1 MRMKQKTKSIVTALL
16 LGVLC
21 AVTLSAVITVPDWE
35 TARADLLIGMQY
47 ETTGLDLDAVPGWL
61 AALVMLHQ
69 NFPLDG
75 WAWGPA
81 AAGLAVLLCWVRG
94 QREAKPKRTELV
106 LSIVFGIA
114 EVLGLSICKLG
125 SWAFVFKNPYQLCVG
140 VLCMAGYAVLF
151 YHAVWGLYALLG
163 RSRTGG
169 ENFPQTRF
177 AAWFAK
183 APGRASSL
191 LIGAAWL
198 PWVAVFWPGS
208 VDWDSWGQISQVL
221 GVQEMTAHHTVL
233 STWLHGWLFRLGRAL
248 GSDNLG
254 VFLYIVL
261 QFLVCAWVFGQVTA
275 FAARLGCSRGV
286 QYAVTAFFALDPI
299 WGAFIQTQVKDTLYT
314 GLFVLFV
321 LKTAD
326 LLLFPQK
333 WQGNRPR
340 LTAYAVLGVLC
351 CLLRKNGIYAVV
363 PMLLASAFTVSE
375 KRLRRPVLAVLLAV
389 CIGSFGFD
397 TFTEKVLDIPAGSV
411 GEALSVP
418 MQQTARYIRDYGNEV
433 TDDERTAIEK
443 VLDYDAI
450 AQSYMPELSDGVKQ
464 YYKNPGKG
472 DLARY
477 MLVWAKMLL
486 KHPVC
491 YFEATNA
498 NSHGYYTITKCRAI
512 NDYYTFNNDICMEM
526 SEMNVHYLDKS
537 GYLRYAF
544 VQALSAFEKLPLV
557 GLTTSIGFMAWL
569 TAVLGLWLAR
579 CKAKPVLPVF
589 IGLGIFWLTCIASP
603 VNDCM
608 RYFLPVAGCLPLVF
622 CLAAVFSR
630 EKSEIT
636 V

>member
-1 MRMKQKTKSIVTALL
+1 MRMKQKTKNIVTALL

-94 QREAKPKRTELV
+94 QCEAKPKRTELV

-140 VLCMAGYAVLF
+140 VFCMAGYAVLF

-169 ENFPQTRF
+169 EDFPQTRF

-314 GLFVLFV
+314 GLFVL
-321 LKTAD
+321 
-326 LLLFPQK
+326 
-333 WQGNRPR
+333 
-340 LTAYAVLGVLC
+340 LC
-351 CLLRKNGIYAVV
+351 
-363 PMLLASAFTVSE
+363 
-375 KRLRRPVLAVLLAV
+375 
-389 CIGSFGFD
+389 
-397 TFTEKVLDIPAGSV
+397 
-411 GEALSVP
+411 
-418 MQQTARYIRDYGNEV
+418 
-433 TDDERTAIEK
+433 
-443 VLDYDAI
+443 
-450 AQSYMPELSDGVKQ
+450 
-464 YYKNPGKG
+464 
-472 DLARY
+472 
-477 MLVWAKMLL
+477 
-486 KHPVC
+486 
-491 YFEATNA
+491 
-498 NSHGYYTITKCRAI
+498 
-512 NDYYTFNNDICMEM
+512 
-526 SEMNVHYLDKS
+526 
-537 GYLRYAF
+537 
-544 VQALSAFEKLPLV
+544 
-557 GLTTSIGFMAWL
+557 
-569 TAVLGLWLAR
+569 
-579 CKAKPVLPVF
+579 
-589 IGLGIFWLTCIASP
+589 
-603 VNDCM
+603 
-608 RYFLPVAGCLPLVF
+608 
-622 CLAAVFSR
+622 
-630 EKSEIT
+630 
-636 V
+636 

>member
-169 ENFPQTRF
+169 EDFPQTRF
-177 AAWFAK
+177 AVWFTK

-326 LLLFPQK
+326 LLLFPQE
-333 WQGNRPR
+333 WQVSRPR

-397 TFTEKVLDIPAGSV
+397 AFTEKVLDIPAGSV

-491 YFEATNA
+491 YFEATHA

-544 VQALSAFEKLPLV
+544 VQALSVFEKLPLV

>member
-21 AVTLSAVITVPDWE
+21 AVTLSAVITVSDWE

-169 ENFPQTRF
+169 EDFPQTRF

-326 LLLFPQK
+326 LLLFPQE

-375 KRLRRPVLAVLLAV
+375 KRLRRSVLAVLLAV

-491 YFEATNA
+491 YFEATHA

>member
-140 VLCMAGYAVLF
+140 VFCMAGYAVLF

-169 ENFPQTRF
+169 EDFPQTRF

-433 TDDERTAIEK
+433 TDDERAAIEK
-443 VLDYDAI
+443 VLDCDAI

-472 DLARY
+472 DLTRY

-491 YFEATNA
+491 YFEATHA

-512 NDYYTFNNDICMEM
+512 NDYYTFNNDSCMEM

-603 VNDCM
+603 VNDCI

>member
-1 MRMKQKTKSIVTALL
+1 MRMKQKTKNIVTALL

-94 QREAKPKRTELV
+94 QCEAKPKRTELV

-140 VLCMAGYAVLF
+140 VFCMAGYAVLF

-169 ENFPQTRF
+169 EDFPQTRF

-326 LLLFPQK
+326 LLLFPQE
-333 WQGNRPR
+333 WQGSRPR

-375 KRLRRPVLAVLLAV
+375 KHLRRPVLAVLLAV

-411 GEALSVP
+411 GGGALGP
-418 MQQTARYIRDYGNEV
+418 
-433 TDDERTAIEK
+433 
-443 VLDYDAI
+443 DA
-450 AQSYMPELSDGVKQ
+450 ADRPLYP
-464 YYKNPGKG
+464 
-472 DLARY
+472 R
-477 MLVWAKMLL
+477 
-486 KHPVC
+486 
-491 YFEATNA
+491 
-498 NSHGYYTITKCRAI
+498 
-512 NDYYTFNNDICMEM
+512 
-526 SEMNVHYLDKS
+526 
-537 GYLRYAF
+537 LR
-544 VQALSAFEKLPLV
+544 Q
-557 GLTTSIGFMAWL
+557 
-569 TAVLGLWLAR
+569 
-579 CKAKPVLPVF
+579 
-589 IGLGIFWLTCIASP
+589 
-603 VNDCM
+603 
-608 RYFLPVAGCLPLVF
+608 
-622 CLAAVFSR
+622 
-630 EKSEIT
+630 
-636 V
+636 

>member
-140 VLCMAGYAVLF
+140 VFCMAGYAVLF

-169 ENFPQTRF
+169 EDFPQTRF

-326 LLLFPQK
+326 LLLFPQE
-333 WQGNRPR
+333 WQGSRPR

-477 MLVWAKMLL
+477 MLVASAIGSLYKMNASISGSEVGCQGEVGVACSMAAAGLAELL
-486 KHPVC
+486 GASPAQVCIAAEIAMEHNLGLTCDPVC
-491 YFEATNA
+491 GLVQIPCIERNA
-498 NSHGYYTITKCRAI
+498 MAANTAI
-512 NDYYTFNNDICMEM
+512 NAVRMAMLGDGSHIVTLDQAIETMKQTGEDMMAKYKET
-526 SEMNVHYLDKS
+526 SKGGLAVNV
-537 GYLRYAF
+537 
-544 VQALSAFEKLPLV
+544 VE
-557 GLTTSIGFMAWL
+557 
-569 TAVLGLWLAR
+569 
-579 CKAKPVLPVF
+579 C
-589 IGLGIFWLTCIASP
+589 
-603 VNDCM
+603 
-608 RYFLPVAGCLPLVF
+608 
-622 CLAAVFSR
+622 
-630 EKSEIT
+630 
-636 V
+636 

>member
-75 WAWGPA
+75 WVWGPA

-140 VLCMAGYAVLF
+140 AFCMAGYAVLF

-169 ENFPQTRF
+169 EDFPQTRF

-183 APGRASSL
+183 APGCASSL

-254 VFLYIVL
+254 VFFYIVL

-326 LLLFPQK
+326 LLLFPQE
-333 WQGNRPR
+333 WQGSRPR

-450 AQSYMPELSDGVKQ
+450 VQSYMPELSDGVKQ

-491 YFEATNA
+491 YFEATHA

>member
-47 ETTGLDLDAVPGWL
+47 ETTGLDFDAVPGWL

-140 VLCMAGYAVLF
+140 VFCMAGYAVLF

-169 ENFPQTRF
+169 EDFPQTRF

-275 FAARLGCSRGV
+275 FAAKLGCSRGV

-326 LLLFPQK
+326 LLLFPQE
-333 WQGNRPR
+333 WQGSRPR

-433 TDDERTAIEK
+433 TDDERAAIEK

-472 DLARY
+472 DLTRY

-491 YFEATNA
+491 YFEATHA

-512 NDYYTFNNDICMEM
+512 NDYYTFNNDSCMEM

-603 VNDCM
+603 VNDCI

>member
-1 MRMKQKTKSIVTALL
+1 MKQKTKSIVTALL

-81 AAGLAVLLCWVRG
+81 AAGLAMLLCWVRG

-114 EVLGLSICKLG
+114 EVLGLSICKLD

-140 VLCMAGYAVLF
+140 VFCMAGYAVLF

-169 ENFPQTRF
+169 EDFPQTRF
-177 AAWFAK
+177 AAWFTK

-275 FAARLGCSRGV
+275 FAAKLGCSCGV

-326 LLLFPQK
+326 LLLFPQG
-333 WQGNRPR
+333 WQGSRPR

-491 YFEATNA
+491 YFEATHA

-589 IGLGIFWLTCIASP
+589 IGLAIFWLTCIASP

>member
-1 MRMKQKTKSIVTALL
+1 MKQKTKSIVTALL

-61 AALVMLHQ
+61 SALVMLHQ

-81 AAGLAVLLCWVRG
+81 AAGLAVLLCRVRG
-94 QREAKPKRTELV
+94 QREARPRRAELV

-125 SWAFVFKNPYQLCVG
+125 NWAFVFKNPYQLCVG
-140 VLCMAGYAVLF
+140 VLCMAGYTVLF
-151 YHAVWGLYALLG
+151 YHAVWGLYVLLG
-163 RSRTGG
+163 RSRTEG
-169 ENFPQTRF
+169 EDFPQTRF

-221 GVQEMTAHHTVL
+221 GAQEMTAHHTVL

-254 VFLYIVL
+254 VFFYIAV

-275 FAARLGCSRGV
+275 FAAKLGCPRGV

-326 LLLFPQK
+326 QLLFPQE

-363 PMLLASAFTVSE
+363 PMLLASAFVVSE
-375 KRLRRPVLAVLLAV
+375 KRLCRPVLAVLLAV

-418 MQQTARYIRDYGNEV
+418 MQQTARY
-433 TDDERTAIEK
+433 
-443 VLDYDAI
+443 
-450 AQSYMPELSDGVKQ
+450 
-464 YYKNPGKG
+464 
-472 DLARY
+472 

-491 YFEATNA
+491 YFEATHA

-544 VQALSAFEKLPLV
+544 VQTLSAFEKLPLV

-569 TAVLGLWLAR
+569 TAVLGLWLVR

-630 EKSEIT
+630 ENSEIT

>member
-1 MRMKQKTKSIVTALL
+1 M
-16 LGVLC
+16 
-21 AVTLSAVITVPDWE
+21 
-35 TARADLLIGMQY
+35 
-47 ETTGLDLDAVPGWL
+47 
-61 AALVMLHQ
+61 
-69 NFPLDG
+69 
-75 WAWGPA
+75 
-81 AAGLAVLLCWVRG
+81 
-94 QREAKPKRTELV
+94 
-106 LSIVFGIA
+106 
-114 EVLGLSICKLG
+114 
-125 SWAFVFKNPYQLCVG
+125 
-140 VLCMAGYAVLF
+140 
-151 YHAVWGLYALLG
+151 
-163 RSRTGG
+163 
-169 ENFPQTRF
+169 
-177 AAWFAK
+177 
-183 APGRASSL
+183 
-191 LIGAAWL
+191 
-198 PWVAVFWPGS
+198 FWPGS

-326 LLLFPQK
+326 LLLFPQE
-333 WQGNRPR
+333 WQGSRPR

-375 KRLRRPVLAVLLAV
+375 KHLRRPVLAVLLAV

-491 YFEATNA
+491 YFEATHA

-579 CKAKPVLPVF
+579 CKAKPVLPIF

>member
-35 TARADLLIGMQY
+35 IARADLLIGMQY

-106 LSIVFGIA
+106 LSIVFGIV

-169 ENFPQTRF
+169 EDFPQTRF

-326 LLLFPQK
+326 LLLFPQEG
-333 WQGNRPR
+333 QGSRPR

-491 YFEATNA
+491 YFEATHA

-512 NDYYTFNNDICMEM
+512 NDYYTFISDICMEM

>member
-94 QREAKPKRTELV
+94 QREAKPKRTELM

-125 SWAFVFKNPYQLCVG
+125 SWAFVFKNLYQLCVG

-151 YHAVWGLYALLG
+151 YHAVWGLYALLC
-163 RSRTGG
+163 RNRTGG
-169 ENFPQTRF
+169 EDFPQTRF

-326 LLLFPQK
+326 LLLFPQE
-333 WQGNRPR
+333 WQGSRPR
-340 LTAYAVLGVLC
+340 LTVYAVLGVLC

-491 YFEATNA
+491 YFEATHA

-622 CLAAVFSR
+622 CLAVVFSR

>member
-1 MRMKQKTKSIVTALL
+1 MKQKTKSIVTALL

-169 ENFPQTRF
+169 EDFPQTRF

-286 QYAVTAFFALDPI
+286 QYAVTAFFALDPV

-326 LLLFPQK
+326 LLLFPQE

-491 YFEATNA
+491 YFEATHA

-512 NDYYTFNNDICMEM
+512 NDYYTFISDICMEM

-579 CKAKPVLPVF
+579 CKTKPVLPVF

>member
-169 ENFPQTRF
+169 EDFPQTRF

-326 LLLFPQK
+326 LLLFPQE
-333 WQGNRPR
+333 WQGSRPC

-491 YFEATNA
+491 YFEATHA

-557 GLTTSIGFMAWL
+557 GLTTSIGFMTWL

-589 IGLGIFWLTCIASP
+589 IGLAIFWLTCIASP

>member
-1 MRMKQKTKSIVTALL
+1 MKQKTKSIVTALL

-94 QREAKPKRTELV
+94 QREAKPKRTELM

-125 SWAFVFKNPYQLCVG
+125 SWAFVLKNPYHLCVG
-140 VLCMAGYAVLF
+140 TFCMAGYAVLF

-169 ENFPQTRF
+169 EDFPQTRF
-177 AAWFAK
+177 AAWFTK

-254 VFLYIVL
+254 VFFYIVL

-314 GLFVLFV
+314 
-321 LKTAD
+321 
-326 LLLFPQK
+326 
-333 WQGNRPR
+333 
-340 LTAYAVLGVLC
+340 
-351 CLLRKNGIYAVV
+351 
-363 PMLLASAFTVSE
+363 
-375 KRLRRPVLAVLLAV
+375 
-389 CIGSFGFD
+389 
-397 TFTEKVLDIPAGSV
+397 
-411 GEALSVP
+411 
-418 MQQTARYIRDYGNEV
+418 
-433 TDDERTAIEK
+433 
-443 VLDYDAI
+443 
-450 AQSYMPELSDGVKQ
+450 
-464 YYKNPGKG
+464 
-472 DLARY
+472 
-477 MLVWAKMLL
+477 
-486 KHPVC
+486 
-491 YFEATNA
+491 
-498 NSHGYYTITKCRAI
+498 
-512 NDYYTFNNDICMEM
+512 
-526 SEMNVHYLDKS
+526 
-537 GYLRYAF
+537 
-544 VQALSAFEKLPLV
+544 
-557 GLTTSIGFMAWL
+557 
-569 TAVLGLWLAR
+569 
-579 CKAKPVLPVF
+579 
-589 IGLGIFWLTCIASP
+589 
-603 VNDCM
+603 
-608 RYFLPVAGCLPLVF
+608 
-622 CLAAVFSR
+622 
-630 EKSEIT
+630 
-636 V
+636 

>member
-1 MRMKQKTKSIVTALL
+1 MKQKAKEIVIALL
-16 LGVLC
+16 LGILC
-21 AVTLSAVITVPDWE
+21 AVTLSAVITVADAE
-35 TARADLLIGMQY
+35 TARADLMIGMRY
-47 ETTGLDLDAVPGWL
+47 ETTGVDLDTAPGWL
-61 AALVMLHQ
+61 VGLVKLHQ

-81 AAGLAVLLCWVRG
+81 AAGLAVLFYWVRR
-94 QREAKPKRTELV
+94 QRTTRPKRAECV
-106 LSIVFGIA
+106 LSIVFGAA
-114 EVLGLSICKLG
+114 EVLGLSICKME
-125 SWAFVFKNPYQLCVG
+125 SWAFVFENPYQFCVG
-140 VLCMAGYAVLF
+140 VFCMAGYAVLF

-163 RSRTGG
+163 RAGG
-169 ENFPQTRF
+169 QVKANTAPQSRF

-208 VDWDSWGQISQVL
+208 VDWDSWGQISQVI
-221 GVQEMTAHHTVL
+221 GKQQMTAHHTVL
-233 STWLHGWLFRLGRAL
+233 STWLHGCLFLLGRAL
-248 GSDNLG
+248 GSDALG

-261 QFLVCAWVFGQVTA
+261 QFIVCAWVFGQVTA
-275 FAARLGCSRGV
+275 FAAKLGCSRSV

-314 GLFVLFV
+314 GLFVLFM

-326 LLLFPQK
+326 VLLFPHE
-333 WQGNRPR
+333 WQGKR
-340 LTAYAVLGVLC
+340 LRLVAYAGLGVLC

-389 CIGSFGFD
+389 CVGSFGFD
-397 TFTEKVLDIPAGSV
+397 VFTEKVLDIPAGSV

-418 MQQTARYIRDYGNEV
+418 MQQTARYIRDYGYEV
-433 TDDERTAIEK
+433 TDEEKAAIGE
-443 VLDYDAI
+443 VIDYDA
-450 AQSYMPELSDGVKQ
+450 AASSYMPELSDGVKQ
-464 YYKNPGKG
+464 YYKNPGKRA
-472 DLARY
+472 LANY
-477 MLVWAKMLL
+477 LLTWGKMLL

-491 YFEATNA
+491 YFEATHA

-526 SEMNVHYLDKS
+526 SEMNVQYLDKS

-557 GLTTSIGFMAWL
+557 GLGTSIGFMAWL
-569 TAVLGLWLAR
+569 TAVLGFWLAR
-579 CKAKPVLPVF
+579 CKAKPTLPVF
-589 IGLGIFWLTCIASP
+589 IGIGIFWLTCVASP

-608 RYFLPVAGCLPLVF
+608 RYFLPVAGCLPLIF
-622 CLAAVFSR
+622 CLALHFFKKNA
-630 EKSEIT
+630 EKSA
-636 V
+636 

>member
-169 ENFPQTRF
+169 EDFPQTRF

-363 PMLLASAFTVSE
+363 PMLLVSACTVSE
-375 KRLRRPVLAVLLAV
+375 KRLRRHVLAVLLAV

-397 TFTEKVLDIPAGSV
+397 MFTEKVLDIPAGSV

-443 VLDYDAI
+443 ALDYDAI

-491 YFEATNA
+491 YFEATHA

>member
-169 ENFPQTRF
+169 EDFPQTRF

-286 QYAVTAFFALDPI
+286 QYAVTAFFALDPV

-326 LLLFPQK
+326 LLLFPQE

-491 YFEATNA
+491 YFEATHA

-512 NDYYTFNNDICMEM
+512 NDYYTFISDICMEM

-579 CKAKPVLPVF
+579 CKTKPVLPVF

>member
-1 MRMKQKTKSIVTALL
+1 MKQKTKSIVTALL

-21 AVTLSAVITVPDWE
+21 AVTLSAVITVSDWE
-35 TARADLLIGMQY
+35 IARADLLIGMQY

-61 AALVMLHQ
+61 SALVMLHQ

-81 AAGLAVLLCWVRG
+81 AAGLAVLLCRVRG
-94 QREAKPKRTELV
+94 QREARPERAELV

-163 RSRTGG
+163 RSRAAG
-169 ENFPQTRF
+169 EDFPQTRF

-191 LIGAAWL
+191 LIGTAWL

-221 GVQEMTAHHTVL
+221 GAQEMTAHHTVL

-254 VFLYIVL
+254 VFLYIAV

-275 FAARLGCSRGV
+275 FAAKLGCSRGV

-326 LLLFPQK
+326 LLLFPQE
-333 WQGNRPR
+333 WQGGRPR

-363 PMLLASAFTVSE
+363 PMLLASAFVVSE

-433 TDDERTAIEK
+433 TDEERAAIEK

-450 AQSYMPELSDGVKQ
+450 TQSYMPELSDGVKQ

-491 YFEATNA
+491 YFEATHA

-579 CKAKPVLPVF
+579 CRAKPVLPVF

-630 EKSEIT
+630 KNSEIT

>member
-1 MRMKQKTKSIVTALL
+1 MKQKTKQIVTALL
-16 LGVLC
+16 LGILC
-21 AVTLSAVITVPDWE
+21 TLALSAVVTVADMD
-35 TARADLLIGMQY
+35 TAREDLQIGMQY
-47 ETTGLDLDAVPGWL
+47 ETTGLDLDAAPGI
-61 AALVMLHQ
+61 LVGLVKLHQ

-81 AAGLAVLLCWVRG
+81 AAGLAALLYWVR
-94 QREAKPKRTELV
+94 RRRAAKPKRAELV
-106 LSIVFGIA
+106 LSVLFGIA

-125 SWAFVFKNPYQLCVG
+125 SWAFVFKNPYQFCVAA
-140 VLCMAGYAVLF
+140 LCMAGYAVLF

-163 RSRTGG
+163 RCKTG
-169 ENFPQTRF
+169 ETAPQSRF

-221 GVQEMTAHHTVL
+221 GKQQMTAHHTVL
-233 STWLHGWLFRLGRAL
+233 STWLHGWLFLAGRAL

-254 VFLYIVL
+254 VFFYIVL
-261 QFLVCAWVFGQVTA
+261 QFVVCAWVFGQVTA
-275 FAARLGCSRGV
+275 FAAKLGCTRWV

-299 WGAFIQTQVKDTLYT
+299 WGVFIQTQVKDTLYT

-326 LLLFPQK
+326 LLLFPQE
-333 WQGNRPR
+333 WQGKAKR
-340 LTAYAVLGVLC
+340 LAAYAVLGVLC
-351 CLLRKNGIYAVV
+351 CLLRKNGIYSVV
-363 PMLLASAFTVSE
+363 PMLLASAFVVSE
-375 KRLRRPVLAVLLAV
+375 KRLHRPVLAVLLAV
-389 CIGSFGFD
+389 CIGAAGFD
-397 TFTEKVLDIPAGSV
+397 VFTEKVLDIPAGSV

-418 MQQTARYIRDYGNEV
+418 MQQTARYIRDFGYDV
-433 TDDERTAIEK
+433 TDEERAAIDA

-477 MLVWAKMLL
+477 MLTWAKMLF
-486 KHPVC
+486 KHPSS
-491 YFEATNA
+491 YLEAFHA

-512 NDYYTFNNDICMEM
+512 NDYYTFNNDICMQMFEM
-526 SEMNVHYLDKS
+526 DVRYLDKS

-557 GLTTSIGFMAWL
+557 GLCTSIGFMAWL
-569 TAVLGLWLAR
+569 TAVLGVWLAR
-579 CKAKPVLPVF
+579 RKAKPVLP
-589 IGLGIFWLTCIASP
+589 ILLGLGIFWLTCVASP

-608 RYFLPVAGCLPLVF
+608 RYFLPVAGCLPLIF
-622 CLAAVFSR
+622 CLALYFSKKNA
-630 EKSEIT
+630 EKT
-636 V
+636 A

>member
-363 PMLLASAFTVSE
+363 PMLLVSACTVSE

-397 TFTEKVLDIPAGSV
+397 MFTEKVLDIPAGSV

-443 VLDYDAI
+443 VLDCDAI

-472 DLARY
+472 DLTRY

-491 YFEATNA
+491 YFEATHA

>member
-1 MRMKQKTKSIVTALL
+1 MPMKQKTKSIVTALL

-169 ENFPQTRF
+169 EDLPQTRF

-286 QYAVTAFFALDPI
+286 QYAVTAFFALDPV

-326 LLLFPQK
+326 LLLFPQE

-418 MQQTARYIRDYGNEV
+418 MQQTARYIRDYGDEV

-491 YFEATNA
+491 YFEATHA

-526 SEMNVHYLDKS
+526 SEMHVHYLDKS

-622 CLAAVFSR
+622 CLAAVFFR

>member
-169 ENFPQTRF
+169 EDFPQTRF

-326 LLLFPQK
+326 LLLFPQE

-375 KRLRRPVLAVLLAV
+375 KRLRRSVLAVLLAV

-433 TDDERTAIEK
+433 TDDERAAIEK
-443 VLDYDAI
+443 VLDCDAI

-472 DLARY
+472 DLTRY

-491 YFEATNA
+491 YFEATHA

-512 NDYYTFNNDICMEM
+512 NDYYTFNNDSCMEM

-603 VNDCM
+603 VNDCI

>member
-1 MRMKQKTKSIVTALL
+1 MKQKTKSIVTALL

-169 ENFPQTRF
+169 EDFPQTRF

-326 LLLFPQK
+326 LLLFPQE
-333 WQGNRPR
+333 WQGSRPC

-491 YFEATNA
+491 YFEATHA

-557 GLTTSIGFMAWL
+557 GLTTSIGFMTWL

-589 IGLGIFWLTCIASP
+589 IGLAIFWLTCIASP

>member
-1 MRMKQKTKSIVTALL
+1 MRMKQKAKSIVTALL

-61 AALVMLHQ
+61 TALVMLHQ

-125 SWAFVFKNPYQLCVG
+125 SWAFVFKNPYQLCV
-140 VLCMAGYAVLF
+140 
-151 YHAVWGLYALLG
+151 
-163 RSRTGG
+163 
-169 ENFPQTRF
+169 
-177 AAWFAK
+177 
-183 APGRASSL
+183 
-191 LIGAAWL
+191 
-198 PWVAVFWPGS
+198 
-208 VDWDSWGQISQVL
+208 
-221 GVQEMTAHHTVL
+221 
-233 STWLHGWLFRLGRAL
+233 
-248 GSDNLG
+248 
-254 VFLYIVL
+254 
-261 QFLVCAWVFGQVTA
+261 
-275 FAARLGCSRGV
+275 
-286 QYAVTAFFALDPI
+286 
-299 WGAFIQTQVKDTLYT
+299 
-314 GLFVLFV
+314 
-321 LKTAD
+321 
-326 LLLFPQK
+326 
-333 WQGNRPR
+333 
-340 LTAYAVLGVLC
+340 GVLC

-491 YFEATNA
+491 YFEATHA

-579 CKAKPVLPVF
+579 CKAKPVLPIF